1 MAIGP
6 WLAQRDDA
14 PRQSS
19 GSARGPRSDPRPA
32 EGAPVL
38 IVDDDR
44 SILETLSDLLRT
56 EGYPVVTAG
65 DGAEGL
71 EMATKAR
78 PSLVLLDMRMAGMDG
93 WGFARGMRERGLRF
107 PVLVMTAASDARR
120 WAEEIGADGYIAKPF
135 DVEELLRLVDRY
147 RERRH

>member
-1 MAIGP
+1 MAVGP
-6 WLAQRDDA
+6 WLAHQDEA
-14 PRQSS
+14 PNMRSS
-19 GSARGPRSDPRPA
+19 LTRTPRVDPTRSRA
-32 EGAPVL
+32 APIL

-44 SILETLSDLLRT
+44 SILETISDLLRT
-56 EGYPVVTAG
+56 EGYAVLTAG

-71 EMATKAR
+71 EVAVRAR

-135 DVEELLRLVDRY
+135 DVDELLRLVDRFQ
-147 RERRH
+147 ERRH